1 MDIIFLLKSLTG
13 LVVVLA
19 LLIFFLFY
27 APKKKLVQSKQK
39 KKKHKEKKQ
48 GYESLE
54 SLVAIIRDK
63 KSSAEEL
70 LRASELIIKYHGT
83 IHEKLGMRAHPDFDI
98 FGEILLRLCRHPHTN
113 KKIILGF
120 EGALSKK
127 NPEYAKEIND
137 FLSKGL
143 NSRGF

>member
-1 MDIIFLLKSLTG
+1 MDMIFLLKSLTG
-13 LVVVLA
+13 LVVILA

-27 APKKKLVQSKQK
+27 APKKKRAKNKQNK
-39 KKKHKEKKQ
+39 DKQKEKKQ
-48 GYESLE
+48 DHESLE

-63 KSSAEEL
+63 KSSSEEL
-70 LRASELIIKYHGT
+70 LRASELIVKYHGA
-83 IHEKLGMRAHPDFDI
+83 IHEKLGIRAHPDFDI

-127 NPEYAKEIND
+127 NPEYTREIND